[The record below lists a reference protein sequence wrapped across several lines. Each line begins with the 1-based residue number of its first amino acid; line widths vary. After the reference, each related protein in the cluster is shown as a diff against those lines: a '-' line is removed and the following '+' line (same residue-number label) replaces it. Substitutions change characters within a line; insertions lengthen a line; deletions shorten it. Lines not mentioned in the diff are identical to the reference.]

1 MIIENLF
8 PQFIAH
14 ESLNLDIPKLKK
26 YCIDKYNTDKDS
38 RIISN
43 VGGWQSLD
51 YDANKETNENIQS
64 LIYLLNEKASEVAHK
79 IGLNSNLTV
88 NSFWININ
96 PTGTLN
102 KEHTHCGS
110 IFSAVL
116 YIKADLNCGNLV
128 LKNPNSIVQNSYL
141 HYWHLLELATSSIFT
156 SPTLNVT
163 PKENLLVIFP
173 SWIEHS
179 VGMNCSQYDRISIA
193 FNFGISK

>member
-14 ESLNLDIPKLKK
+14 ENLNLDISKLEK

-51 YDANKETNENIQS
+51 YGANKETNETIQP
-64 LIYLLNEKASEVAHK
+64 LIHLLNEKASEVAHK

-88 NSFWININ
+88 TGFWININ

-102 KEHTHCGS
+102 KEHVHTGS

-128 LKNPNSIVQNSYL
+128 LKNPNYIVQNSYL
-141 HYWHLLELATSSIFT
+141 HYWHLLNQENSSIFT
-156 SPTLNVT
+156 LPTLSVT
-163 PKENLLVIFP
+163 PKENLLLIFP

-179 VGMNCSQYDRISIA
+179 VGMNLSQYDRISIA